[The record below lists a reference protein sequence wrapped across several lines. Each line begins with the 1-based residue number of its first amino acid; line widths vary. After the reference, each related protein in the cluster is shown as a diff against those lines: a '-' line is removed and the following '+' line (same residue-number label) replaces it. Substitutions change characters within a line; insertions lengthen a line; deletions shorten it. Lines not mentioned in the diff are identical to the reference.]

1 MKKNKIMKKILLNLV
16 FLTFYITL
24 TAQVDRSIPDADPA
38 PQINFEDPI
47 SFEMKNGMKVM
58 FIENHK
64 LPRASVNL
72 LIDNPPIIEGEL
84 NGVGYITGGIMGK
97 GNSFQNKDSL
107 NEEVDFMGARMNF
120 SSQGGSASSLSRY
133 FERVLT
139 MFSQGALFPDFS
151 KEEFNQEKNIFL
163 DNIKNDEKNTVSIA
177 RRVENVLAYGVDH
190 PYGEF
195 ITKESMEKIELKDA
209 IKFYDDYFKPNN
221 AYLVII
227 GDIDVKKTKKLVKK
241 LFGKWKKGKDL
252 DEKFL
257 EGSANEIKEPAQQQE
272 LTINLIDMPNSAN
285 SEITFQNLVD
295 LKMIDEDYYSA
306 LIANRIFGAGPESRL
321 FNNIRE
327 DKGYAYGAYSSIGD
341 DKYSKAKFRASTSTR
356 SQVTDSALVEIIKEI
371 NKIHKIPVSAEELKN
386 AKAKYLGEFVLAM
399 ERPSTIANYA
409 INIESNDLES
419 DYYKKF
425 LANINAVTAKDVQEA
440 ANKYF
445 SLKNAQLVVTGKGS
459 EIIDNLEKVSFE
471 NKIIPISYF
480 DKYGNSIGKP
490 VFNKEISSEVNVKSI
505 FLNYVNAIGGADIL
519 NKVKSISTSA
529 SVKIP
534 NAPFSPK
541 AEIKQ
546 KHPNLNSLVMSVES
560 MGTLMSQKFDG
571 ENGYTE
577 QMGQKIPFE
586 KNQINSEKE
595 KLGLFEEIY
604 LDPNKMEIISLNQVE
619 GKDLYKIKINEKTYR
634 YYDAKSYLL
643 IMKEETSSQ
652 AGNEIKSITK
662 YSNYKQIEGVL
673 LPHKREIVSG
683 PQTIVFEITSI
694 KLNEEIDDSFF
705 K

>member
-1 MKKNKIMKKILLNLV
+1 MKKILLNLV
-16 FLTFYITL
+16 FLTFHIVL
-24 TAQVDRSIPDADPA
+24 TSQVDRSIPNPEPA

-47 SFEMKNGMKVM
+47 SFEMKNGLKVM

-72 LIDNPPIIEGEL
+72 LIDNPPVIEGDL

-97 GNSFQNKDSL
+97 GNGYQNKDSL
-107 NEEVDFMGARMNF
+107 NEEIDFMGARMSF
-120 SSQGGSASSLSRY
+120 SSQGGAASSLSRY

-139 MFSQGALFPDFS
+139 MFSQGALSPNFS
-151 KEEFNQEKNIFL
+151 KEEFNQEKNILL
-163 DNIKNDEKNTVSIA
+163 DNIKNDDKNTVSIA
-177 RRVENVLAYGVDH
+177 RRVENVLAYGANH

-195 ITKESMEKIELKDA
+195 ITKESMERIELKDA

-227 GDIDVKKTKKLVKK
+227 GDIDIKKTKKLVKK
-241 LFGKWKKGKDL
+241 LFGKWKNDRDL
-252 DEKFL
+252 EGKFL
-257 EGSANEIKEPAQQQE
+257 KGSQNEIKEPVQQE
-272 LTINLIDMPNSAN
+272 EITINVIDMPNSAN

-295 LKMIDEDYYSA
+295 LQMIDEDYYSA

-341 DKYSKAKFRASTSTR
+341 DKYSKAKFTASTSTR
-356 SQVTDSALVEIIKEI
+356 SQVTDSALVEIVKEI
-371 NKIHKIPVSAEELKN
+371 NKIHKIPVSSEELKN

-409 INIESNDLES
+409 INIESNELQS

-425 LANINAVTAKDVQEA
+425 LSNINKVTIEDVQKA
-440 ANKYF
+440 AKKYF
-445 SLKNAQLVVTGKGS
+445 KLNNAQIVVTGKGS
-459 EIIDNLEKVSFE
+459 EITDNLEKVSFE
-471 NKIIPISYF
+471 NKIIPIFYF
-480 DKYGNSIGKP
+480 DKYGNSIKKP
-490 VFNKEISSEVNVKSI
+490 VFNKEISSDVNVKTI
-505 FLNYVNAIGGADIL
+505 FLNYVNAIGGTDVL
-519 NKVKSISTSA
+519 NKIKSISTTA

-534 NAPFSPK
+534 NAPFSPT

-546 KHPNLNSLVMSVES
+546 KHPNLTSLVMTVEG

-571 ENGYTE
+571 ENGYIE
-577 QMGQKIPFE
+577 QMGQKTPFE
-586 KNQINSEKE
+586 NEQINLEKE
-595 KLGLFEEIY
+595 KLGLFEEVY
-604 LDPNKMEIISLNQVE
+604 LDPNKMEIISLNPID
-619 GKDLYKIKINEKTYR
+619 GKDLYKIKVNEKSFR
-634 YYDAKSYLL
+634 YYDAATNLL
-643 IMKEETSSQ
+643 IIKEETVNV
-652 AGNEIKSITK
+652 AGNEITSTTK
-662 YSNYKQIEGVL
+662 YSNYKEIEGVL
-673 LPHKREIVSG
+673 FPYKSEVTSG
-683 PQTIVFEITSI
+683 PQTVVFDITSI

>member
-1 MKKNKIMKKILLNLV
+1 
-16 FLTFYITL
+16 
-24 TAQVDRSIPDADPA
+24 
-38 PQINFEDPI
+38 
-47 SFEMKNGMKVM
+47 
-58 FIENHK
+58 
-64 LPRASVNL
+64 
-72 LIDNPPIIEGEL
+72 
-84 NGVGYITGGIMGK
+84 
-97 GNSFQNKDSL
+97 
-107 NEEVDFMGARMNF
+107 
-120 SSQGGSASSLSRY
+120 
-133 FERVLT
+133 

-195 ITKESMEKIELKDA
+195 ITKESMEKIKLKDA

-480 DKYGNSIGKP
+480 DKYGNSIEKP
-490 VFNKEISSEVNVKSI
+490 IFNKEISSEVNVKSI
-505 FLNYVNAIGGADIL
+505 FLNYVNAIGGADVL

-586 KNQINSEKE
+586 KDQINSEKE

-604 LDPNKMEIISLNQVE
+604 LDPNKMEIISLNKVE

>member
-1 MKKNKIMKKILLNLV
+1 MKKILLNLV
-16 FLTFYITL
+16 FLTFHIVL
-24 TAQVDRSIPDADPA
+24 TSQVDRSIPNPEPA

-47 SFEMKNGMKVM
+47 SFEMKNGLKVM

-72 LIDNPPIIEGEL
+72 LIDNPPVIEGEL

-97 GNSFQNKDSL
+97 GNGYQNKDSL
-107 NEEVDFMGARMNF
+107 NEEIDFMGARMSF
-120 SSQGGSASSLSRY
+120 SSQGGAASSLSRY

-139 MFSQGALFPDFS
+139 MFSQGALSPNFS
-151 KEEFNQEKNIFL
+151 KEEFNQEKNILL
-163 DNIKNDEKNTVSIA
+163 DNIKNDDKNTVSIA
-177 RRVENVLAYGVDH
+177 RRVENVLAYGANH

-195 ITKESMEKIELKDA
+195 ITKESMERIELKDA

-227 GDIDVKKTKKLVKK
+227 GDIDIKKTKKLVKK
-241 LFGKWKKGKDL
+241 LFGKWKNDRDL
-252 DEKFL
+252 EGKFL
-257 EGSANEIKEPAQQQE
+257 KGSQNEIKEPVQQE
-272 LTINLIDMPNSAN
+272 EITINVIDMPNSAN

-295 LKMIDEDYYSA
+295 LQMIDEDYYSA

-341 DKYSKAKFRASTSTR
+341 DKYSKAKFTASTSTR
-356 SQVTDSALVEIIKEI
+356 SQVTDSALVEIVKEI
-371 NKIHKIPVSAEELKN
+371 NKIHKIPVSSEELKN

-409 INIESNDLES
+409 INIESNELQS

-425 LANINAVTAKDVQEA
+425 LSNINKVTIEDVQKA
-440 ANKYF
+440 AKKYF
-445 SLKNAQLVVTGKGS
+445 KLNNAQIVVTGKGS
-459 EIIDNLEKVSFE
+459 EITDNLEKVSFE
-471 NKIIPISYF
+471 NKIIPIFYF
-480 DKYGNSIGKP
+480 DKYGNSIKKP
-490 VFNKEISSEVNVKSI
+490 VFNKEISSDVNVKTI
-505 FLNYVNAIGGADIL
+505 FLNYVNAIGGTDVL
-519 NKVKSISTSA
+519 NKIKSISTTA

-534 NAPFSPK
+534 NAPFSPT

-546 KHPNLNSLVMSVES
+546 KHPNLTSLVMTVEG

-571 ENGYTE
+571 ENGYIE
-577 QMGQKIPFE
+577 QMGQKTPFE
-586 KNQINSEKE
+586 NEQINLEKE
-595 KLGLFEEIY
+595 KLGLFEEVY
-604 LDPNKMEIISLNQVE
+604 LDPNKMEIISLNPID
-619 GKDLYKIKINEKTYR
+619 GKDLYKIKVNEKSFR
-634 YYDAKSYLL
+634 YYDAATNLL
-643 IMKEETSSQ
+643 IIKEETVNV
-652 AGNEIKSITK
+652 AGNEITSTTK
-662 YSNYKQIEGVL
+662 YSNYKEIEGVL
-673 LPHKREIVSG
+673 FPYKSEVTSG
-683 PQTIVFEITSI
+683 PQTVVFDITSI

>member
-1 MKKNKIMKKILLNLV
+1 MKKILLNLV
-16 FLTFYITL
+16 FLTFHIVL
-24 TAQVDRSIPDADPA
+24 TSQVDRSIPNPEPA

-47 SFEMKNGMKVM
+47 SFEMKNGLKVM

-97 GNSFQNKDSL
+97 GNGYQNKDSL
-107 NEEVDFMGARMNF
+107 NEEIDFMGARMSF
-120 SSQGGSASSLSRY
+120 SSQGGAASSLSRY

-139 MFSQGALFPDFS
+139 MFSQGALSPNFS
-151 KEEFNQEKNIFL
+151 KEEFNQEKNILL
-163 DNIKNDEKNTVSIA
+163 DNIKNDDKNTVSIA
-177 RRVENVLAYGVDH
+177 RRVENVLAYGANH

-195 ITKESMEKIELKDA
+195 ITKESMERIELKDA

-241 LFGKWKKGKDL
+241 LFGKWKNDRDL
-252 DEKFL
+252 EGKFL
-257 EGSANEIKEPAQQQE
+257 KGSQNEIKEPVQQE
-272 LTINLIDMPNSAN
+272 EITINVIDMPNSAN

-295 LKMIDEDYYSA
+295 LQMIDEDYYSA

-341 DKYSKAKFRASTSTR
+341 DKYSKAKFTASTSTR
-356 SQVTDSALVEIIKEI
+356 SQVTDSALVEIVKEI
-371 NKIHKIPVSAEELKN
+371 NKIHKISVSSEELKN

-409 INIESNDLES
+409 INIESNELQS

-425 LANINAVTAKDVQEA
+425 LSNINKVTIEDVQKA
-440 ANKYF
+440 AKKYF
-445 SLKNAQLVVTGKGS
+445 KLNNAQIVVTGKGS
-459 EIIDNLEKVSFE
+459 EITDNLEKVSFE
-471 NKIIPISYF
+471 NKIIPIFYF
-480 DKYGNSIGKP
+480 DKYGNSIKKP
-490 VFNKEISSEVNVKSI
+490 VFNKEISSDVNVKTI
-505 FLNYVNAIGGADIL
+505 FLNYVNAIGGTDVL
-519 NKVKSISTSA
+519 NKIKSISTTA

-534 NAPFSPK
+534 NAPFSPT

-546 KHPNLNSLVMSVES
+546 KHPNLTSLVMTVEG

-571 ENGYTE
+571 ENGYIE
-577 QMGQKIPFE
+577 QMGQKTPFE
-586 KNQINSEKE
+586 NEQINLEKE
-595 KLGLFEEIY
+595 KLGLFEEVY
-604 LDPNKMEIISLNQVE
+604 LDPNKMEIISLNPID
-619 GKDLYKIKINEKTYR
+619 GKDLYKIKVNEKSFR
-634 YYDAKSYLL
+634 YYDAATNLL
-643 IMKEETSSQ
+643 IIKEETVNV
-652 AGNEIKSITK
+652 AGNERTSTTK
-662 YSNYKQIEGVL
+662 YSNYKEIEGVL
-673 LPHKREIVSG
+673 FPYKSEVTSG
-683 PQTIVFEITSI
+683 PQTVVFDITSI

>member
-1 MKKNKIMKKILLNLV
+1 MKKILLNLV
-16 FLTFYITL
+16 FLTFHIVL
-24 TAQVDRSIPDADPA
+24 TSQVDRSIPNPEPA

-47 SFEMKNGMKVM
+47 SFEMKNGLKVM

-97 GNSFQNKDSL
+97 GNGYQNKDSL
-107 NEEVDFMGARMNF
+107 NEEIDFMGARMSF
-120 SSQGGSASSLSRY
+120 SSQGGAASSLSRY

-139 MFSQGALFPDFS
+139 MFSQGALSPNFS
-151 KEEFNQEKNIFL
+151 KEEFNQEKNILL
-163 DNIKNDEKNTVSIA
+163 DNIKNDDKNTVSIA
-177 RRVENVLAYGVDH
+177 RRVENVLAYGANH

-195 ITKESMEKIELKDA
+195 ITKESMERIELKDA

-227 GDIDVKKTKKLVKK
+227 GDIDIKKTKKLVKK
-241 LFGKWKKGKDL
+241 LFGKWKNDRDL
-252 DEKFL
+252 EGKFL
-257 EGSANEIKEPAQQQE
+257 KGSQNEIKEPVQQE
-272 LTINLIDMPNSAN
+272 EITINVIDMPNSAN

-295 LKMIDEDYYSA
+295 LQMIDEDYYSA

-341 DKYSKAKFRASTSTR
+341 DKYSKAKFTASTSTR
-356 SQVTDSALVEIIKEI
+356 SQVTDSALVEIVKEI
-371 NKIHKIPVSAEELKN
+371 NKIHKIPVSSEELKN

-409 INIESNDLES
+409 INIESNELQS

-425 LANINAVTAKDVQEA
+425 LSNINKVTIEDVQKA
-440 ANKYF
+440 AKKYF
-445 SLKNAQLVVTGKGS
+445 KLNNAQIVVTGKGS
-459 EIIDNLEKVSFE
+459 EITDNLEKVSFE
-471 NKIIPISYF
+471 NKIIPIFYF
-480 DKYGNSIGKP
+480 DKYGNSIKKP
-490 VFNKEISSEVNVKSI
+490 VFNKEISSDVNVKTI
-505 FLNYVNAIGGADIL
+505 FLNYVNAIGGTDVL
-519 NKVKSISTSA
+519 NKIKSISTTA

-534 NAPFSPK
+534 NAPFSPT

-546 KHPNLNSLVMSVES
+546 KHPNLTSLVMTVEG

-571 ENGYTE
+571 ENGYIE
-577 QMGQKIPFE
+577 QMGQKTPFE
-586 KNQINSEKE
+586 NEQINLEKE
-595 KLGLFEEIY
+595 KLGLFEEVY
-604 LDPNKMEIISLNQVE
+604 LDPNKMEIISLNPID
-619 GKDLYKIKINEKTYR
+619 GKDLYKIKVNEKSFR
-634 YYDAKSYLL
+634 YYDAATNLL
-643 IMKEETSSQ
+643 IIKEETVNV
-652 AGNEIKSITK
+652 AGNEITSTTK
-662 YSNYKQIEGVL
+662 YSNYKEIEGVL
-673 LPHKREIVSG
+673 FPYKREVTSG
-683 PQTIVFEITSI
+683 PQTVVFDITSI
-694 KLNEEIDDSFF
+694 ILNEEIDDSFF

>member
-16 FLTFYITL
+16 FLTFYIVL
-24 TAQVDRSIPDADPA
+24 TAQVDRSIPDSDPA

-47 SFEMKNGMKVM
+47 SFEMKNGLKVM

-72 LIDNPPIIEGEL
+72 LIDNPPIIEGEI

-97 GNSFQNKDSL
+97 GNGFQNKDSL
-107 NEEVDFMGARMNF
+107 NEEIDFMGARISF
-120 SSQGGSASSLSRY
+120 SSQGGAASSLSRY

-139 MFSQGALFPDFS
+139 MFSQGALSPDFS
-151 KEEFNQEKNIFL
+151 KEEFNQEKNILL

-177 RRVENVLAYGVDH
+177 RRVENVLAYGFDH

-241 LFGKWKKGKDL
+241 LFGKWKNDRDL
-252 DEKFL
+252 ERKFL
-257 EGSANEIKEPAQQQE
+257 KGSKNEIKEPIQQE
-272 LTINLIDMPNSAN
+272 EITINVIDMPNSAN

-371 NKIHKIPVSAEELKN
+371 NKINKIPVSAEELKN

-409 INIESNDLES
+409 INIESNELKS

-425 LANINAVTAKDVQEA
+425 LSNINAVSIKDVQNA
-440 ANKYF
+440 ATKYF

-480 DKYGNSIGKP
+480 DKYGNPIDKP
-490 VFNKEISSEVNVKSI
+490 VFNKEISSEVNVEAI
-505 FLNYVNAIGGADIL
+505 FLNYVNAIGGIDVL
-519 NKVKSISTSA
+519 NKVKSITTNA

-546 KHPNLNSLVMSVES
+546 KHPNLNSLVMSVEG

-586 KNQINSEKE
+586 KDQINSEKE

-604 LDPNKMEIISLNQVE
+604 LDSSKMEIISLNQIE
-619 GKDLYKIKINEKTYR
+619 GKDLYKIKINETTFR
-634 YYDAKSYLL
+634 YYDAKTYLL

-662 YSNYKQIEGVL
+662 YSNYKQIGGVL
-673 LPHKREIVSG
+673 LAHKREVVSG

>member
-1 MKKNKIMKKILLNLV
+1 MKKILLNLV
-16 FLTFYITL
+16 FLTFHIVL
-24 TAQVDRSIPDADPA
+24 TSQVDRSIPNPEPA

-47 SFEMKNGMKVM
+47 SFEMKNGLKVM

-97 GNSFQNKDSL
+97 GNGYQNKDSL
-107 NEEVDFMGARMNF
+107 NEEIDFMGARMSF
-120 SSQGGSASSLSRY
+120 SSQGGAASSLSRY

-139 MFSQGALFPDFS
+139 MFSQGALSPNFS
-151 KEEFNQEKNIFL
+151 KEEFNQEKNILL
-163 DNIKNDEKNTVSIA
+163 DNIKNDDKNTVSIA
-177 RRVENVLAYGVDH
+177 RRVENVLAYGANH

-195 ITKESMEKIELKDA
+195 ITKESMERIELKDA

-227 GDIDVKKTKKLVKK
+227 GDIDIKKTKKLVKK
-241 LFGKWKKGKDL
+241 LFGKWKNDRDL
-252 DEKFL
+252 EGKFL
-257 EGSANEIKEPAQQQE
+257 KGSQNEIKEPVQQE
-272 LTINLIDMPNSAN
+272 EITINVIDMPNSAN

-295 LKMIDEDYYSA
+295 LQMIDEDYYSA

-341 DKYSKAKFRASTSTR
+341 DKYSKAKFTASTSTR
-356 SQVTDSALVEIIKEI
+356 SQVTDSALVEIVKEI
-371 NKIHKIPVSAEELKN
+371 NKIHKIPVSSEELKN

-409 INIESNDLES
+409 INIESNELQS

-425 LANINAVTAKDVQEA
+425 LSNINKVTIEDVQKA
-440 ANKYF
+440 AKKYF
-445 SLKNAQLVVTGKGS
+445 KLNNAQIVVTGKGS
-459 EIIDNLEKVSFE
+459 EITDNLEKVSFE
-471 NKIIPISYF
+471 NKIIPIFYF
-480 DKYGNSIGKP
+480 DKYGNSIKKP
-490 VFNKEISSEVNVKSI
+490 VFNKEISSDVNVKTI
-505 FLNYVNAIGGADIL
+505 FLNYVNAIGGTDVL
-519 NKVKSISTSA
+519 NKIKSISTTA

-534 NAPFSPK
+534 NAPFSPT

-546 KHPNLNSLVMSVES
+546 KHPNLTSLVMTVEG

-571 ENGYTE
+571 ENGYIE
-577 QMGQKIPFE
+577 QMGQKTPFE
-586 KNQINSEKE
+586 NEQINLEKE
-595 KLGLFEEIY
+595 KLGLFEETY
-604 LDPNKMEIISLNQVE
+604 LDSNKMEIISLNPID
-619 GKDLYKIKINEKTYR
+619 GKDLYKIKVNEKSFR
-634 YYDAKSYLL
+634 YYDAATNLL
-643 IMKEETSSQ
+643 IIKEETVNV
-652 AGNEIKSITK
+652 AGNEITSTTK
-662 YSNYKQIEGVL
+662 YSNYKEIEGVL
-673 LPHKREIVSG
+673 FPYKSEVTSG
-683 PQTIVFEITSI
+683 PQTVVFDITSI

>member
-1 MKKNKIMKKILLNLV
+1 MKKILLNLV
-16 FLTFYITL
+16 FLTFHIVL
-24 TAQVDRSIPDADPA
+24 TSQVDRSIPNPEPA

-47 SFEMKNGMKVM
+47 SFEMKNGLKVM

-97 GNSFQNKDSL
+97 GNGYQNKDSL
-107 NEEVDFMGARMNF
+107 NEEIDFMGARMSF
-120 SSQGGSASSLSRY
+120 SSQGGAASSLSRY

-139 MFSQGALFPDFS
+139 MFSQGALSPNFS
-151 KEEFNQEKNIFL
+151 KEEFNQEKNILL
-163 DNIKNDEKNTVSIA
+163 DNIKNDDKNTVSIA
-177 RRVENVLAYGVDH
+177 RRVENVLAYGANH

-195 ITKESMEKIELKDA
+195 ITKESMERIELKDA

-241 LFGKWKKGKDL
+241 LFGKWKNDRDL
-252 DEKFL
+252 EGKFL
-257 EGSANEIKEPAQQQE
+257 KGSQNEIKEPVQQE
-272 LTINLIDMPNSAN
+272 EITINVIDMPNSAN

-295 LKMIDEDYYSA
+295 LQMIDEDYYSA

-341 DKYSKAKFRASTSTR
+341 DKYSKAKFTASTSTR
-356 SQVTDSALVEIIKEI
+356 SQVTDSALVEIVKEI
-371 NKIHKIPVSAEELKN
+371 NKIHKISVSSEELKN

-409 INIESNDLES
+409 INIESNELQS

-425 LANINAVTAKDVQEA
+425 LSNINKVTIEDVQKA
-440 ANKYF
+440 AKKYF
-445 SLKNAQLVVTGKGS
+445 KLNNAQIVVTGKGS
-459 EIIDNLEKVSFE
+459 EITDNLEKVSFE
-471 NKIIPISYF
+471 NKIIPIFYF
-480 DKYGNSIGKP
+480 DKYGNSIKKP
-490 VFNKEISSEVNVKSI
+490 VFNKEISSDVNVKTI
-505 FLNYVNAIGGADIL
+505 FLNYVNAIGGTDVL
-519 NKVKSISTSA
+519 NKIKSISTTA

-534 NAPFSPK
+534 NAPFSPT

-546 KHPNLNSLVMSVES
+546 KHPNLTSLVMTVEG

-571 ENGYTE
+571 ENGYIE
-577 QMGQKIPFE
+577 QMGQKTPFE
-586 KNQINSEKE
+586 NEQINLEKE
-595 KLGLFEEIY
+595 KLGLFEETY
-604 LDPNKMEIISLNQVE
+604 LDSNKMEIISLNPID
-619 GKDLYKIKINEKTYR
+619 GKDLYKIKVNGKSFR
-634 YYDAKSYLL
+634 YYDAATNLL
-643 IMKEETSSQ
+643 IIKEETVNV
-652 AGNEIKSITK
+652 AGNEITSTTK
-662 YSNYKQIEGVL
+662 YSNYKEIEGVL
-673 LPHKREIVSG
+673 FPYKSEVTSG
-683 PQTIVFEITSI
+683 PQTVVFDITSI

>member
-1 MKKNKIMKKILLNLV
+1 MKKILLNLV
-16 FLTFYITL
+16 FLTFHIVL
-24 TAQVDRSIPDADPA
+24 TSQVDRSIPNPEPA

-47 SFEMKNGMKVM
+47 SFEMKNGLKVM

-97 GNSFQNKDSL
+97 GNGYQNKDSL
-107 NEEVDFMGARMNF
+107 NEEIDFMGARMSF
-120 SSQGGSASSLSRY
+120 SSQGGAASSLSRY

-139 MFSQGALFPDFS
+139 MFSQGALSPNFS
-151 KEEFNQEKNIFL
+151 KEEFNQEKNILL
-163 DNIKNDEKNTVSIA
+163 DNIKNDDKNTVSIA
-177 RRVENVLAYGVDH
+177 RRVENVLAYGANH

-195 ITKESMEKIELKDA
+195 ITKESMERIELKDA

-227 GDIDVKKTKKLVKK
+227 GDIDIKKTKKLVKK
-241 LFGKWKKGKDL
+241 LFGKWKNDRDL
-252 DEKFL
+252 EGKFL
-257 EGSANEIKEPAQQQE
+257 KGSQNEIKEPVQQE
-272 LTINLIDMPNSAN
+272 EITINVIDMPNSAN

-295 LKMIDEDYYSA
+295 LQMIDEDYYSA

-341 DKYSKAKFRASTSTR
+341 DKYSKAKFTASTSTR
-356 SQVTDSALVEIIKEI
+356 SQVTDSALVEIVKEI
-371 NKIHKIPVSAEELKN
+371 NKIHKISVSSEELKN

-409 INIESNDLES
+409 INIESNELQS

-425 LANINAVTAKDVQEA
+425 LSNINKVTIEDVQKA
-440 ANKYF
+440 AKKYF
-445 SLKNAQLVVTGKGS
+445 KLNNAQIVVTGKGS
-459 EIIDNLEKVSFE
+459 EITDNLEKVSFE
-471 NKIIPISYF
+471 NKIIPIFYF
-480 DKYGNSIGKP
+480 DKYGNSIKKP
-490 VFNKEISSEVNVKSI
+490 VFNKEISSDVNVKTI
-505 FLNYVNAIGGADIL
+505 FLNYVNAIGGTDVL
-519 NKVKSISTSA
+519 NKIKSISTTA

-534 NAPFSPK
+534 NAPFSPT

-546 KHPNLNSLVMSVES
+546 KHPNLTSLVMTVEG

-571 ENGYTE
+571 ENGYIE
-577 QMGQKIPFE
+577 QMGQKTPFE
-586 KNQINSEKE
+586 NEQINLEKE
-595 KLGLFEEIY
+595 KLGLFEEVY
-604 LDPNKMEIISLNQVE
+604 LDPNKMEIISLNPID
-619 GKDLYKIKINEKTYR
+619 GKDLYKIKVNEKSFR
-634 YYDAKSYLL
+634 YYDAATNLL
-643 IMKEETSSQ
+643 IIKEETVNV
-652 AGNEIKSITK
+652 AGNEITSTTK
-662 YSNYKQIEGVL
+662 YSNYKEIEGVL
-673 LPHKREIVSG
+673 FPYKSEVTSG
-683 PQTIVFEITSI
+683 PQTVVFDITSI

>member
-1 MKKNKIMKKILLNLV
+1 MKKILLNLV
-16 FLTFYITL
+16 FLTFHIVL
-24 TAQVDRSIPDADPA
+24 TSQVDRSIPNPEPA

-47 SFEMKNGMKVM
+47 SFEMKNGLKVM

-72 LIDNPPIIEGEL
+72 LIDNPPVIEGEL

-97 GNSFQNKDSL
+97 GNGYQNKDSL
-107 NEEVDFMGARMNF
+107 NEEIDFMGARMSF
-120 SSQGGSASSLSRY
+120 SSQGGAANSLSRY

-139 MFSQGALFPDFS
+139 MFSQGALSPNFS
-151 KEEFNQEKNIFL
+151 KEEFNQEKNILL
-163 DNIKNDEKNTVSIA
+163 DNIKNDDKNTVSIA
-177 RRVENVLAYGVDH
+177 RRVENVLAYGANH

-195 ITKESMEKIELKDA
+195 ITKESMERIELKDA

-227 GDIDVKKTKKLVKK
+227 GDIDIKKTKKLVKK
-241 LFGKWKKGKDL
+241 LFGKWKNDRDL
-252 DEKFL
+252 EGKFL
-257 EGSANEIKEPAQQQE
+257 KGSQNEIKEPVQQE
-272 LTINLIDMPNSAN
+272 EITINVIDMPNSAN

-295 LKMIDEDYYSA
+295 LQMIDEDYYSA

-341 DKYSKAKFRASTSTR
+341 DKYSKAKFTASTSTR
-356 SQVTDSALVEIIKEI
+356 SQVTDSALVEIVKEI
-371 NKIHKIPVSAEELKN
+371 NKIHKISVSSEELKN

-409 INIESNDLES
+409 INIESNELQS

-425 LANINAVTAKDVQEA
+425 LSNINKVTIEDVQKA
-440 ANKYF
+440 AKKYF
-445 SLKNAQLVVTGKGS
+445 KLNNAQIVVTGKGS
-459 EIIDNLEKVSFE
+459 EITDNLEKVSFE
-471 NKIIPISYF
+471 NKIIPIFYF
-480 DKYGNSIGKP
+480 DKYGNSIKKP
-490 VFNKEISSEVNVKSI
+490 VFNKEISSDVNVKTI
-505 FLNYVNAIGGADIL
+505 FLNYVNAIGGTDVL
-519 NKVKSISTSA
+519 NKIKSISTTA

-534 NAPFSPK
+534 NAPFSPT

-546 KHPNLNSLVMSVES
+546 KHPNLTSLVMTVEG

-571 ENGYTE
+571 ENGYIE
-577 QMGQKIPFE
+577 QMGQKTPFE
-586 KNQINSEKE
+586 NEQINLEKE
-595 KLGLFEEIY
+595 KLGLFEEVY
-604 LDPNKMEIISLNQVE
+604 LDPNKMEIISLNPID
-619 GKDLYKIKINEKTYR
+619 GKDLYKIKVNEKSFR
-634 YYDAKSYLL
+634 YYDAATNLL
-643 IMKEETSSQ
+643 IIKEETVNV
-652 AGNEIKSITK
+652 AGNEITSTTK
-662 YSNYKQIEGVL
+662 YSNYKEIEGVL
-673 LPHKREIVSG
+673 FPYKSEVTSG
-683 PQTIVFEITSI
+683 PQTVVFDITSI

>member
-1 MKKNKIMKKILLNLV
+1 MKKILLNLV
-16 FLTFYITL
+16 FLTFHIVL
-24 TAQVDRSIPDADPA
+24 TSQVDRSIPNPEPA

-47 SFEMKNGMKVM
+47 SFEMKNGLKVM

-97 GNSFQNKDSL
+97 GNGYQNKDSL
-107 NEEVDFMGARMNF
+107 NEEIDFMGARMSF
-120 SSQGGSASSLSRY
+120 SSQGGAASSLSRY

-139 MFSQGALFPDFS
+139 MFSQGALSPNFS
-151 KEEFNQEKNIFL
+151 KEEFNQEKNILL
-163 DNIKNDEKNTVSIA
+163 DNIKNDDKNTVSIA
-177 RRVENVLAYGVDH
+177 RRVENVLAYGANH

-195 ITKESMEKIELKDA
+195 ITKESMERIELKDA

-227 GDIDVKKTKKLVKK
+227 GDIDIKKTKKLVKK
-241 LFGKWKKGKDL
+241 LFGKWKNDRDL
-252 DEKFL
+252 EGKFL
-257 EGSANEIKEPAQQQE
+257 KGSQNEIKEPVQQE
-272 LTINLIDMPNSAN
+272 EITINVIDMPNSAN

-295 LKMIDEDYYSA
+295 LQMIDEDYYSA

-341 DKYSKAKFRASTSTR
+341 DKYSKAKFTASTSTR
-356 SQVTDSALVEIIKEI
+356 SQVTDSALVEIVKEI
-371 NKIHKIPVSAEELKN
+371 NKIHKIPVSSEELKN

-409 INIESNDLES
+409 INIESNELQS

-425 LANINAVTAKDVQEA
+425 LSNINKVTIEDVQKA
-440 ANKYF
+440 AKKYF
-445 SLKNAQLVVTGKGS
+445 KLNNAQIVVTGKGS
-459 EIIDNLEKVSFE
+459 EITDNLEKVSFE
-471 NKIIPISYF
+471 NKIIPIFYF
-480 DKYGNSIGKP
+480 DKYGNSIKKP
-490 VFNKEISSEVNVKSI
+490 VFNKEISSDVNVKTI
-505 FLNYVNAIGGADIL
+505 FLNYVNAIGGTDVL
-519 NKVKSISTSA
+519 NKIKSISTTA

-534 NAPFSPK
+534 NAPFSPT

-546 KHPNLNSLVMSVES
+546 KHPNLTSLVMTVEG

-571 ENGYTE
+571 ENGYIE
-577 QMGQKIPFE
+577 QMGQKTPFE
-586 KNQINSEKE
+586 NEQINLEKE
-595 KLGLFEEIY
+595 KLGLFEEVY
-604 LDPNKMEIISLNQVE
+604 LDPNKMEIISLNPID
-619 GKDLYKIKINEKTYR
+619 GKDLYKIKVNEKSFR
-634 YYDAKSYLL
+634 YYDAATNLL
-643 IMKEETSSQ
+643 IIKEETVNV
-652 AGNEIKSITK
+652 AGNEITSTTK
-662 YSNYKQIEGVL
+662 YSNYKEIEGVL
-673 LPHKREIVSG
+673 FPYKSEVTSG
-683 PQTIVFEITSI
+683 PQTVVFDITSI

>member
-1 MKKNKIMKKILLNLV
+1 MKKILLNLV
-16 FLTFYITL
+16 FLTFHIVL
-24 TAQVDRSIPDADPA
+24 TSQVDRSIPNPEPA

-47 SFEMKNGMKVM
+47 SFEMKNGLKVM

-97 GNSFQNKDSL
+97 GNGYQNKDSL
-107 NEEVDFMGARMNF
+107 NEEIDFMGARMSF
-120 SSQGGSASSLSRY
+120 SSQGGAASSLSRY

-139 MFSQGALFPDFS
+139 MFSQGALSPNFS
-151 KEEFNQEKNIFL
+151 KEEFNQEKNILL
-163 DNIKNDEKNTVSIA
+163 DNIKNDDKNTVSIA
-177 RRVENVLAYGVDH
+177 RRVENVLAYGANH

-195 ITKESMEKIELKDA
+195 ITKESMERIELKDA

-241 LFGKWKKGKDL
+241 LFGKWKNDRDL
-252 DEKFL
+252 EGKFL
-257 EGSANEIKEPAQQQE
+257 KGSQNEIKEPVQQE
-272 LTINLIDMPNSAN
+272 EITINVIDMPNSAN

-295 LKMIDEDYYSA
+295 LQMIDEDYYSA

-341 DKYSKAKFRASTSTR
+341 DKYSKAKFTASTSTR
-356 SQVTDSALVEIIKEI
+356 SQVTDSALVEIVKEI
-371 NKIHKIPVSAEELKN
+371 NKIHKIPVSSEELKN

-409 INIESNDLES
+409 INIESNELQS

-425 LANINAVTAKDVQEA
+425 LSNINKVTIEDVQKA
-440 ANKYF
+440 AKKYF
-445 SLKNAQLVVTGKGS
+445 KLNNAQIVVTGKGS
-459 EIIDNLEKVSFE
+459 EITDNLEKVSFE
-471 NKIIPISYF
+471 NKIIPIFYF
-480 DKYGNSIGKP
+480 DKYGNSIKKP
-490 VFNKEISSEVNVKSI
+490 VFNKEISSDVNVKTI
-505 FLNYVNAIGGADIL
+505 FLNYVNAIGGTDVL
-519 NKVKSISTSA
+519 NKIKSISTTA

-534 NAPFSPK
+534 NAPFSPT

-546 KHPNLNSLVMSVES
+546 KHPNLTSLVMTVEG

-571 ENGYTE
+571 ENGYIE
-577 QMGQKIPFE
+577 QMGQKTPFE
-586 KNQINSEKE
+586 NEQINLEKE
-595 KLGLFEEIY
+595 KLGLFEEVY
-604 LDPNKMEIISLNQVE
+604 LDPNKMEIISLNPID
-619 GKDLYKIKINEKTYR
+619 GKDLYKIKVNEKSFR
-634 YYDAKSYLL
+634 YYDAATNLL
-643 IMKEETSSQ
+643 IIKEETVNV
-652 AGNEIKSITK
+652 AGNEITSTTK
-662 YSNYKQIEGVL
+662 YSNYKEIEGVL
-673 LPHKREIVSG
+673 FPYKSEVTSG
-683 PQTIVFEITSI
+683 PQTVVFDITSI

>member
-1 MKKNKIMKKILLNLV
+1 MKKILLNLV
-16 FLTFYITL
+16 FLTFHIVL
-24 TAQVDRSIPDADPA
+24 TSQVDRSIPNPEPA

-47 SFEMKNGMKVM
+47 SFEMKNGLKVM

-97 GNSFQNKDSL
+97 GNGYQNKDSL
-107 NEEVDFMGARMNF
+107 NEEIDFMGARMSF
-120 SSQGGSASSLSRY
+120 SSQGGAASSLSRY

-139 MFSQGALFPDFS
+139 MFSQGALSPNFS
-151 KEEFNQEKNIFL
+151 KEEFNQEKNILL
-163 DNIKNDEKNTVSIA
+163 DNIKNDDKNTVSIA
-177 RRVENVLAYGVDH
+177 RRVENVLAYGANH

-195 ITKESMEKIELKDA
+195 ITKESMERIELKDA

-241 LFGKWKKGKDL
+241 LFGKWKNDRDL
-252 DEKFL
+252 EGKFL
-257 EGSANEIKEPAQQQE
+257 KGSQNEIKEPVQQE
-272 LTINLIDMPNSAN
+272 EITINVIDMPNSAN

-295 LKMIDEDYYSA
+295 LQMIDEDYYSA

-341 DKYSKAKFRASTSTR
+341 DKYSKAKFTASTSTR
-356 SQVTDSALVEIIKEI
+356 SQVTDSALVEIVKEI
-371 NKIHKIPVSAEELKN
+371 NKIHKISVSSEELKN

-409 INIESNDLES
+409 INIESNELQS

-425 LANINAVTAKDVQEA
+425 LSNINKVTIEDVQKA
-440 ANKYF
+440 AKKYF
-445 SLKNAQLVVTGKGS
+445 KLNNAQIVVTGKGS
-459 EIIDNLEKVSFE
+459 EITDNLEKVSFE
-471 NKIIPISYF
+471 NKIIPIFYF
-480 DKYGNSIGKP
+480 DKYGNSIKKP
-490 VFNKEISSEVNVKSI
+490 VFNKEISSDVNVKTI
-505 FLNYVNAIGGADIL
+505 FLNYVNAIGGTDVL
-519 NKVKSISTSA
+519 NKIKSISTTA

-534 NAPFSPK
+534 NAPFSPT

-546 KHPNLNSLVMSVES
+546 KHPNLTSLVMTVEG

-571 ENGYTE
+571 ENGYIE
-577 QMGQKIPFE
+577 QMGQKTPFE
-586 KNQINSEKE
+586 NEQINLEKE
-595 KLGLFEEIY
+595 KLGLFEEVY
-604 LDPNKMEIISLNQVE
+604 LDPNKMEIISLNPID
-619 GKDLYKIKINEKTYR
+619 GKDLYKIKVNEKSFR
-634 YYDAKSYLL
+634 YYDAATNLL
-643 IMKEETSSQ
+643 IIKEETVNV
-652 AGNEIKSITK
+652 AGNEITSTTK
-662 YSNYKQIEGVL
+662 YSNYKEIEGVL
-673 LPHKREIVSG
+673 FPYKSEVTSG
-683 PQTIVFEITSI
+683 PQTVVFDITSI

>member
-1 MKKNKIMKKILLNLV
+1 MKKILLNLV
-16 FLTFYITL
+16 FLTFHIVL
-24 TAQVDRSIPDADPA
+24 TSQVDRSIPNPEPA

-47 SFEMKNGMKVM
+47 SFEMKNGLKVM

-72 LIDNPPIIEGEL
+72 LIDNPPVIEGEL

-97 GNSFQNKDSL
+97 GNGYQNKDSL
-107 NEEVDFMGARMNF
+107 NEEIDFMGARMSF
-120 SSQGGSASSLSRY
+120 SSQGGAASSLSRY

-139 MFSQGALFPDFS
+139 MFSQGALSPNFS
-151 KEEFNQEKNIFL
+151 KEEFNQEKNILL
-163 DNIKNDEKNTVSIA
+163 DNIKNDDKNTVSIA
-177 RRVENVLAYGVDH
+177 RRVENVLAYGANH

-195 ITKESMEKIELKDA
+195 ITKESMERIELKDA

-241 LFGKWKKGKDL
+241 LFGKWKNDRDL
-252 DEKFL
+252 EGKFL
-257 EGSANEIKEPAQQQE
+257 KGSQNEIKEPVQQE
-272 LTINLIDMPNSAN
+272 EITINVIDMPNSAN

-295 LKMIDEDYYSA
+295 LQMIDEDYYSA

-341 DKYSKAKFRASTSTR
+341 DKYSKAKFTASTSTR
-356 SQVTDSALVEIIKEI
+356 SQVTDSALVEIVKEI
-371 NKIHKIPVSAEELKN
+371 NKIHKIPVSSEELKN

-409 INIESNDLES
+409 INIESNELQS

-425 LANINAVTAKDVQEA
+425 LSNINKVTIEDVQKA
-440 ANKYF
+440 AKKYF
-445 SLKNAQLVVTGKGS
+445 KLNNAQIVVTGKGS
-459 EIIDNLEKVSFE
+459 EITDNLEKVSFE
-471 NKIIPISYF
+471 NKIIPIFYF
-480 DKYGNSIGKP
+480 DKYGNSIKKP
-490 VFNKEISSEVNVKSI
+490 VFNKEISSDVNVKTI
-505 FLNYVNAIGGADIL
+505 FLNYVNAIGGTDVL
-519 NKVKSISTSA
+519 NKIKSISTTA

-534 NAPFSPK
+534 NAPFSPT

-546 KHPNLNSLVMSVES
+546 KHPNLTSLVMTVEG

-571 ENGYTE
+571 ENGYIE
-577 QMGQKIPFE
+577 QMGQKTPFE
-586 KNQINSEKE
+586 NEQINLEKE
-595 KLGLFEEIY
+595 KLGLFEEVY
-604 LDPNKMEIISLNQVE
+604 LDPNKMEIISLNPID
-619 GKDLYKIKINEKTYR
+619 GKDLYKIKVNEKSFR
-634 YYDAKSYLL
+634 YYDAATNLL
-643 IMKEETSSQ
+643 IIKEETVNV
-652 AGNEIKSITK
+652 AGNEITSTTK
-662 YSNYKQIEGVL
+662 YSNYKEIEGVL
-673 LPHKREIVSG
+673 FPYKSEVTSG
-683 PQTIVFEITSI
+683 PQTVVFDITSI

>member
-1 MKKNKIMKKILLNLV
+1 MKKILLNLV
-16 FLTFYITL
+16 FLTFHIVL
-24 TAQVDRSIPDADPA
+24 TSQVDRSIPNPEPA

-47 SFEMKNGMKVM
+47 SFEMKNGLKVM

-97 GNSFQNKDSL
+97 GNGYQNKDSL
-107 NEEVDFMGARMNF
+107 NEEIDFMGARMSF
-120 SSQGGSASSLSRY
+120 SSQGGAASSLSRY

-139 MFSQGALFPDFS
+139 MFSQGALSPNFS
-151 KEEFNQEKNIFL
+151 KEEFNQEKNILL
-163 DNIKNDEKNTVSIA
+163 DNIKNDDKNTVSIA
-177 RRVENVLAYGVDH
+177 RRVENVLAYGANH

-195 ITKESMEKIELKDA
+195 ITKESMERIELKDA

-241 LFGKWKKGKDL
+241 LFGKWKNDRDL
-252 DEKFL
+252 EGKFL
-257 EGSANEIKEPAQQQE
+257 KGSQNEIKEPVQQE
-272 LTINLIDMPNSAN
+272 EITINVIDMPNSAN

-295 LKMIDEDYYSA
+295 LQMIDEDYYSA

-341 DKYSKAKFRASTSTR
+341 DKYSKAKFTASTSTR
-356 SQVTDSALVEIIKEI
+356 SQVTDSALVEIVKEI
-371 NKIHKIPVSAEELKN
+371 NKIHKISVSSEELKN

-409 INIESNDLES
+409 INIESNELQS

-425 LANINAVTAKDVQEA
+425 LSNINKVTIEDVQKA
-440 ANKYF
+440 AKKYF
-445 SLKNAQLVVTGKGS
+445 KLNNAQIVVTGKGS
-459 EIIDNLEKVSFE
+459 EITDNLEKVSFE
-471 NKIIPISYF
+471 NKIIPIFYF
-480 DKYGNSIGKP
+480 DKYGNSIKKP
-490 VFNKEISSEVNVKSI
+490 VFNKEISSDVNVKTI
-505 FLNYVNAIGGADIL
+505 FLNYVNAIGGTDVL
-519 NKVKSISTSA
+519 NKIKSISTTA

-534 NAPFSPK
+534 NAPFSPT

-546 KHPNLNSLVMSVES
+546 KHPNLTSLVMTVEG

-571 ENGYTE
+571 ENGYIE
-577 QMGQKIPFE
+577 QMGQKTPFE
-586 KNQINSEKE
+586 NEQINLEKE
-595 KLGLFEEIY
+595 KLGLFEEVY
-604 LDPNKMEIISLNQVE
+604 LDSNKMEIISLNPID
-619 GKDLYKIKINEKTYR
+619 GKDLYKIKVNEKSFR
-634 YYDAKSYLL
+634 YYDAATNLL
-643 IMKEETSSQ
+643 IIKEETVNV
-652 AGNEIKSITK
+652 AGNEITSTTK
-662 YSNYKQIEGVL
+662 YSNYKEIEGVL
-673 LPHKREIVSG
+673 FPYKSEVTSG
-683 PQTIVFEITSI
+683 PQTVVFDITSI